1 MWKFISRGIRESI
14 ERRACRTN
22 VYSQPPTDEC
32 NNSEVKSTV
41 KVNDSSLTTYRNT
54 SGFCGFFNYRGTKD
68 KKSRP
73 HWSADRTLSDV
84 LGWSS
89 ILAIGWAIC
98 QTPCIRKHI
107 FERNRNDK
115 CAYRA
120 FKCPKTQVSY
130 LVKHALS
137 LQPKHV
143 LPVTNCVGSD
153 GEFGQNGE
161 GDWGQR
167 HYGPIT
173 AEEALGAARD
183 EFTRTHRVVMGE
195 FELRY
200 GIKALEEHRYKDAL
214 EHFLTGA
221 QLKSPGS
228 MFNLGLCYELG
239 IGTRMDPVKAVEYY
253 QSAAEKGH
261 AGAMYNLGV
270 FHAQGRGGLPINLNE
285 ARELFTK
292 AANLG
297 QVEAQDALKLDT
309 MVVREKSRDDTSSN
323 VSTGVSSTEL
333 PSKSEDYC
341 SYKHTDPFAGIPDLP
356 HPSLEDS
363 YDSPYENNRMKN
375 PTESFLNILGLQSN
389 QFLMEPAN

>member
-1 MWKFISRGIRESI
+1 MWKFVSRGIRESI

-22 VYSQPPTDEC
+22 VYSQPTADEC
-32 NNSEVKSTV
+32 NGSEAKATAN
-41 KVNDSSLTTYRNT
+41 VNKSSLTSCRNT

-68 KKSRP
+68 KKSGP
-73 HWSADRTLSDV
+73 HWSADRTLFD
-84 LGWSS
+84 SS

-115 CAYRA
+115 CAYRIL
-120 FKCPKTQVSY
+120 KCPKTQVSY

-153 GEFGQNGE
+153 GGFGHESE
-161 GDWGQR
+161 GNWEQR
-167 HYGPIT
+167 RYGPIT

-183 EFTRTHRVVMGE
+183 EYTRTHRVVMGE

-200 GIKALEEHRYKDAL
+200 GIKALEEHRYNDAM
-214 EHFLTGA
+214 EHFLVGA

-239 IGTRMDPVKAVEYY
+239 IGTRMDPVKAVKYY
-253 QSAAEKGH
+253 RSAAENGH

-270 FHAQGRGGLPINLNE
+270 FHAQGRGGLPINLAE

-292 AANLG
+292 AASLG

-309 MVVREKSRDDTSSN
+309 RLTRGKSRDETTTN
-323 VSTGVSSTEL
+323 ASTGVSSMDL

-341 SYKHTDPFAGIPDLP
+341 PYKPNDPFAGIPDLP
-356 HPSLEDS
+356 NSSLESS
-363 YDSPYENNRMKN
+363 YDSLYDSSRMKN
-375 PTESFLNILGLQSN
+375 PTESFLDFLGLQSN
-389 QFLMEPAN
+389 KVLMESAN